1 MRIARI
7 ITAALALAFAAA
19 VTAPAAPAAAQS
31 QQVTKPKKKTVKR
44 PVRSAPRQIA
54 CTEFGCHPIPP
65 NCRPQTGYRWD
76 GMPSGFDIIVCR

>member
-31 QQVTKPKKKTVKR
+31 LQVTKPKKKTVKR